1 MASTEI
7 RIRYKA
13 VDKAVTLID
22 EQIQIVNMQ
31 KTKIASADIPSAQAS
46 TGPCARQLKQLTAT
60 ELPQALDAVVTM
72 MTNTKQFLMN
82 AKTIWQDT
90 DSGLSK

>member
-13 VDKAVTLID
+13 VDEALALID
-22 EQIQIVNMQ
+22 DQIQIVNMQ
-31 KTKIASADIPSAQAS
+31 KTKIESADIPSAQAS

-60 ELPQALDAVVTM
+60 ELPQALDAVVALM
-72 MTNTKQFLMN
+72 MNTKQFLMN
-82 AKTIWQDT
+82 AKKVWQDT
-90 DSGLSK
+90 DAGLSK